1 LKKIIFLI
9 IASLMVMGLVL
20 PGCGGGG
27 GGTWTPTIYVAVV
40 GPLTDIQ
47 GQNHLGGAQMARDEI
62 NAAGGVN
69 VNGTMYKVSLVEVET
84 AETAE
89 LTGLTGKANLLAAFS
104 ANPNITFCVGGFRT
118 ECLQVYREVAMD
130 EQTLFMNAGA
140 ATDSLQFSVVTN
152 YSRYKYFFKSTP
164 YNSTF
169 LVKSCLKMTSTLG
182 AVLNVT
188 LAGNNAT
195 LLPAYQ
201 TDESYVKPRVCVI
214 MEDATWCD
222 TLYAV
227 AMGYLPLLGFNV
239 TYGVRVPPTETNIN
253 TQMNTIKGWYPHI
266 IFTAFSGSVGATFS
280 TAKASLGVPG
290 MVIGIN
296 VPGQQLNHW
305 VNTGGTCLG
314 EVMLDTWAEN
324 LSNTATTVAWFN
336 SYLSR
341 FGRYPVYTAGSY
353 DAVKLVCKAI
363 DQTNSLTSDDLVTWL
378 ENPANAMLDSVASPK
393 IMTYPAPAITINA
406 SVMYALCET
415 QVVALYPDIGN
426 SSKFFLRFNTTA
438 PYFHP
443 ASGYWIYDWL
453 VGASSMP
460 NIQHDLVYG
469 PGLTTGIGSQWQNV
483 SGAGKKMGVWPK
495 YVGTTSP
502 SFKLSDQYGNW
513 NFQYPGTAAL
523 YIPLA
528 SFRP

>member
-1 LKKIIFLI
+1 LKKILFLI
-9 IASLMVMGLVL
+9 IATLMVMGLVL

-40 GPLTDIQ
+40 GPFSDIQ

-69 VNGTMYKVSLVEVET
+69 INGTMYKVALVEVET

-169 LVKSCLKMTSTLG
+169 LVKSCLKMTSAVG
-182 AVLNVT
+182 AVLNAT
-188 LAGNNAT
+188 LYGYWAGNASPP
-195 LLPAYQ
+195 LKAEYQ
-201 TDESYVKPRVCVI
+201 NFTQQRVAVL
-214 MEDATWCD
+214 MENTAWCD

-227 AMGYLPLLGFNV
+227 ANYYLPALGYAV
-239 TYGVRVPPTETNIN
+239 VYSGRVSPTATDISTELNS
-253 TQMNTIKGWYPHI
+253 IKAVNPHM

-280 TAKASLGVPG
+280 NQKASLGVPG
-290 MVIGIN
+290 MAVGIN
-296 VPGQQLNHW
+296 VPAQQLNHW
-305 VNTGGTCLG
+305 VNTGGNCKG
-314 EVMLDTWAEN
+314 EVLLDTWAEN
-324 LSNTATTVAWFN
+324 LSNTPTTVAWFD
-336 SYLSR
+336 SYVTR

-363 DQTNSLTSDDLVTWL
+363 DQTNSLNSDDLVTWL

-393 IMTYPAPAITINA
+393 IMTYPAPGYTINA
-406 SVMYALCET
+406 TIYALCET
-415 QVVALYPDIGN
+415 QVQALYPNALN
-426 SSKFFLRFNTTA
+426 STWIRFNLTP
-438 PYFHP
+438 PYFYP
-443 ASGYWIYDWL
+443 TMGYWINDWL
-453 VGASSMP
+453 CGASSMP
-460 NIQHDLVYG
+460 QVQHDLVYG
-469 PGLTTGIGSQWQNV
+469 PGLTTGVGAQWQNV
-483 SGAGKKMGVWPK
+483 SGAGKKVGVWPT
-495 YVGTTSP
+495 YLGP
-502 SFKLSDQYGNW
+502 SANLKLTDQYGCW
-513 NFQYPGTAAL
+513 NFQYPGTKSIYVPIQL
-523 YIPLA
+523 
-528 SFRP
+528 FF